1 MATFKFTR
9 VVQYT
14 ESVEVEASNLAA
26 AKEEALQAD
35 GVHNDDDWVLEL
47 RLVSQS

>member
-1 MATFKFTR
+1 MKFKFTR

-14 ESVEVEASNLAA
+14 ETVEVEADDLAA
-26 AKEEALQAD
+26 AKEQALQAD
-35 GVHNDDDWVLEL
+35 GVHNNDDSVYEM

>member
-1 MATFKFTR
+1 MPKFKFTR

-14 ESVEVEASNLAA
+14 ETVEVEADDLASA
-26 AKEEALQAD
+26 QEAALQAD
-35 GVHNDDDWVLEL
+35 GEHNNDDSVHEL

>member
-1 MATFKFTR
+1 VPKFRFTR

-14 ESVEVEASNLAA
+14 ETVEVEAADLAA

-35 GVHNDDDWVLEL
+35 GEHNNDDSVQEL

>member
-1 MATFKFTR
+1 MPKFRFTR
-9 VVQYT
+9 VVVYT
-14 ESVEVEASNLAA
+14 ETVEVEAADLAS

-35 GVHNDDDWVLEL
+35 GESNNDDSVQEL

>member
-14 ESVEVEASNLAA
+14 ETVEVEAANLVA
-26 AKEEALQAD
+26 AKEQALQAD
-35 GVHNDDDWVLEL
+35 GVHNNDDSVWEL